1 MPVRA
6 ISGPLNKNVTGR
18 IPATARA
25 RSYVTPAPV
34 GGWNA
39 RDPLSDMEESDAIVF
54 DNWFPEETSIRT
66 RYGSASYVTNLPNV
80 VDTLM
85 VWSGP
90 STQQM
95 FAASNGAIYD
105 VSSPG
110 VVGASSVALLAS
122 DRWQSTMFGNAAGN
136 FLYAVNGQDDP
147 LYYDGSTWQNPSL
160 SGVDPTTLV
169 YVNVFKQRLFFLE
182 KESLAF
188 WYLDVES
195 IQGNLTRF
203 DLGPFASLGGYL
215 VAMGTWTNDSRT
227 SGIDDYAVFITSNG
241 EVLIFQ
247 GTDPSSAAS
256 WGLYGTYR
264 IGSPLG
270 RRCFVK
276 IGGELIVITR
286 DGFSSMSKFLSAA
299 RASQKAALSDK
310 IVKAVRDATATFTQG
325 QFGWQPIFYPQ
336 GGLILINNPNL
347 AQATQFV
354 SNSTTGAWCRYTGL
368 PDAHCW
374 VVFKDQLF
382 FGGHGTV
389 YQAETGFDDDGT
401 PITATVKPAFSY
413 FGNRA
418 EIERFTMCRPNLI
431 IDGDASATIAQ
442 FSDFEEVA
450 AGYPIQF
457 SPNRGGVWDQ
467 ATWDVDEWAG
477 SIINSNW
484 VRISGVGRSGTIQL
498 VTTSQDGGIRWNNL
512 DWLFEPAR
520 GVI

>member
-6 ISGPLNKNVTGR
+6 IVGPVNKNVTGR
-18 IPATARA
+18 VPATARA
-25 RSYVTPAPV
+25 RSYVTPPSV
-34 GGWNA
+34 TGWNA
-39 RDPLSDMEESDAIVF
+39 RDPLSDMEESDAVVL

-66 RYGSASYVTNLPNV
+66 RYGSADYVTNLPGV

-90 STQQM
+90 TTEQM
-95 FAASNGAIYD
+95 FAASGGAIYD
-105 VSSPG
+105 VSQPG
-110 VVGASSVALLAS
+110 TVGASSVGLLS
-122 DRWQSTMFGNAAGN
+122 NDKWQTTMFGNAAGN
-136 FLYAVNGQDDP
+136 FLYAVNGQDQP
-147 LYYDGSTWQNPSL
+147 LYYNGTSWQIPSL
-160 SGVDPTTLV
+160 SGIDPTTLA
-169 YVNVFKQRLFFLE
+169 YVNTFKQRLFFLE
-182 KESLAF
+182 RASLAF
-188 WYLDVES
+188 WYLDIES
-195 IQGNLTRF
+195 IQGPLTRF

-215 VAMGTWTNDSRT
+215 VAMGTWTHDSRT
-227 SGIDDYAVFITSNG
+227 SGIDDLAVFITSKG

-247 GTDPSSAAS
+247 GSDPSSAAS
-256 WGLYGTYR
+256 WSIIGTYR

-276 IGGELIVITR
+276 LGGELIVITR
-286 DGFSSMSKFLSAA
+286 DGFSSMTKFLTGA
-299 RASQKAALSDK
+299 RASQKEALSDK
-310 IVKAVRDATATFTQG
+310 ISKAVKDATATFTTD

-382 FGGHGTV
+382 FGGHNKV
-389 YQAETGFDDDGT
+389 YQAETGFDDSGT
-401 PITATVKPAFSY
+401 AITATVKPAFSY
-413 FGNRA
+413 FGNRS
-418 EIERFTMCRPNLI
+418 EIKRFTMCRPNLI
-431 IDGDASATIAQ
+431 IDGTASATLAQ
-442 FSDFEEVA
+442 LSDFEEVA
-450 AGYPIQF
+450 AAYPVQF

-477 SIINSNW
+477 SILNSNW
-484 VRISGVGRSGTIQL
+484 FRITGVGRSGTIQL
-498 VTTSQDGGIRWNNL
+498 VTTSQYGTIRWNGT
-512 DWLFEPAR
+512 DVLFELAR